1 MVVSINGGTPN
12 HPNLSRTKNKVL
24 SFLREQK
31 TLIFDGS
38 TVGVVHGQ
46 WTPQQNLDKS
56 YGKNTPKQTGV
67 VVGAACENLFKSETN
82 RPPVVDRPP
91 AGGAKAW
98 QWWVSPRQ
106 AEGNGDG
113 MGFGGLASALEMLG
127 FGLVMSGS
135 DAFSLLFR
143 ALFGDSVPLTPS
155 GVHPNYLL
163 IRLRPHRTRCQPS
176 WQLCEELQLKHVP
189 DHALK
194 SYNPFAATWEPIIYY
209 NINCSASRCFQL
221 RKTPHL
227 KK

>member
-67 VVGAACENLFKSETN
+67 VVGAACENLFTSETN
-82 RPPVVDRPP
+82 RPPALDRPP

-98 QWWVSPRQ
+98 QWWASPRQ
-106 AEGNGDG
+106 VKKHVKQGNHQFTIDSRSP
-113 MGFGGLASALEMLG
+113 GFCA
-127 FGLVMSGS
+127 
-135 DAFSLLFR
+135 LFR
-143 ALFGDSVPLTPS
+143 
-155 GVHPNYLL
+155 
-163 IRLRPHRTRCQPS
+163 
-176 WQLCEELQLKHVP
+176 
-189 DHALK
+189 
-194 SYNPFAATWEPIIYY
+194 
-209 NINCSASRCFQL
+209 
-221 RKTPHL
+221 
-227 KK
+227 